1 MWICHLGTITSFAFL
16 RSPMLGVKYGVPLNG
31 VAGPKGQPVSI
42 DDMTVQLVQHISN
55 VTNQDH

>member
-1 MWICHLGTITSFAFL
+1 
-16 RSPMLGVKYGVPLNG
+16 MLGVKYGVPLNG